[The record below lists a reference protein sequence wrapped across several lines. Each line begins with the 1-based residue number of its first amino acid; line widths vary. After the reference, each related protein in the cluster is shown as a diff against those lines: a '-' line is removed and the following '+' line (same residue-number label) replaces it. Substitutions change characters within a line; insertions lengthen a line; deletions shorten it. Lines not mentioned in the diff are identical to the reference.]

1 MGSLPPHC
9 LAGASVFA
17 APLGEPGTG
26 ACVGLLEFWAGVG
39 CADAAGTLAVGA
51 RASVL
56 AAPLGAAP
64 PLTGACVG
72 LLEFCAGLAG
82 AEAAGTPAA
91 EPGDSVLAAPLG
103 GAPVTGACVG
113 LLELV

>member
-39 CADAAGTLAVGA
+39 CADAAGTLAVEAG
-51 RASVL
+51 ASVL
-56 AAPLGAAP
+56 AAPLGA
-64 PLTGACVG
+64 
-72 LLEFCAGLAG
+72 
-82 AEAAGTPAA
+82 
-91 EPGDSVLAAPLG
+91 
-103 GAPVTGACVG
+103 APVTGACVG
-113 LLELV
+113 LLELVCAWRQQAQGWPEPPQTRLFGSTCPR